1 MFDAGG
7 AAPPFAAGAL
17 TLAGATGTGVDFY
30 RRAARGY
37 AQTNLRGPLPRIVP
51 TAARRFD
58 GRATPAGKGIPPPLP
73 ASKADEGASSALL
86 CKTGCSARV
95 GCRNSAAR
103 AQQKKHRGNGR
114 YTAYEKGKRTD
125 VFHLRVK
132 RLILGLNQ
140 PSIHEKID

>member
-37 AQTNLRGPLPRIVP
+37 AQTNLRGPLTRIVP

-58 GRATPAGKGIPPPLP
+58 GRATPAGQGIPPPLP

-103 AQQKKHRGNGR
+103 AQRRN
-114 YTAYEKGKRTD
+114 TEETD
-125 VFHLRVK
+125 VTRRMK
-132 RLILGLNQ
+132 KENGLMFFICALNALFQ
-140 PSIHEKID
+140 A